1 MTKANDINEMFLV
14 VQQAF
19 IRFIFIPLGDLNHS
33 IMFRVYTIKITLF
46 FQKEKNERENLF
58 LIFIIVLIQHFYYT
72 KFNSFPCFM
81 LKAIYHYRIIQMTL
95 DYYTHSPGLKNIIV

>member
-46 FQKEKNERENLF
+46 FPKRKKKV
-58 LIFIIVLIQHFYYT
+58 IDHI
-72 KFNSFPCFM
+72 
-81 LKAIYHYRIIQMTL
+81 
-95 DYYTHSPGLKNIIV
+95 